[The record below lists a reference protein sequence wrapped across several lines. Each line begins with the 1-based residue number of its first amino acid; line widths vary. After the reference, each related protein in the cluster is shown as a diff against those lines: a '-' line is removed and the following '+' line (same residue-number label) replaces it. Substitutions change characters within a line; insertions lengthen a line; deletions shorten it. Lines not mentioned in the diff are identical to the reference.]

1 MRNKI
6 IPRINLKKYI
16 VYDLINKIITKRAI
30 QNRIEIH
37 IGDNTHNHDHVATAV
52 VPVNFNTINTIVSNP
67 TKPIPDDEDDELFP
81 IILFVYMFLQFVD
94 FQLLQFF
101 H

>member
-1 MRNKI
+1 M
-6 IPRINLKKYI
+6 KKYI
-16 VYDLINKIITKRAI
+16 GYFFINKMITKRAI
-30 QNRIEIH
+30 QNMAEIH
-37 IGDNTHNHDHVATAV
+37 IGANTQIHGHAATAV

-94 FQLLQFF
+94 LQLLQFF

>member
-1 MRNKI
+1 M
-6 IPRINLKKYI
+6 
-16 VYDLINKIITKRAI
+16 ITKRAT

-67 TKPIPDDEDDELFP
+67 TKPMPDDEDDDELFP

>member
-1 MRNKI
+1 MIKTI
-6 IPRINLKKYI
+6 
-16 VYDLINKIITKRAI
+16 I

-37 IGDNTHNHDHVATAV
+37 IGDNIHNHDHVATAV
-52 VPVNFNTINTIVSNP
+52 VSVNFNTMNTIVSNP
-67 TKPIPDDEDDELFP
+67 TKPIPDDEDDDELFL

>member
-1 MRNKI
+1 M
-6 IPRINLKKYI
+6 
-16 VYDLINKIITKRAI
+16 ITTIAI

-37 IGDNTHNHDHVATAV
+37 IGDNTHNHDHVATTV
-52 VPVNFNTINTIVSNP
+52 VLVNFNTINTIASNP
-67 TKPIPDDEDDELFP
+67 TKPMPDDEDELFP

>member
-1 MRNKI
+1 M
-6 IPRINLKKYI
+6 
-16 VYDLINKIITKRAI
+16 ITKRAT

-67 TKPIPDDEDDELFP
+67 TKPIPDDEDDDELFP

-94 FQLLQFF
+94 FQLLRFF

>member
-1 MRNKI
+1 M
-6 IPRINLKKYI
+6 
-16 VYDLINKIITKRAI
+16 ITTIAI

-52 VPVNFNTINTIVSNP
+52 VSVNFNTINTIASNP
-67 TKPIPDDEDDELFP
+67 TKPMPDDEDDELFP
-81 IILFVYMFLQFVD
+81 VIRLVYMFLQFVD

>member
-1 MRNKI
+1 M
-6 IPRINLKKYI
+6 
-16 VYDLINKIITKRAI
+16 ITKRAT

-67 TKPIPDDEDDELFP
+67 TKPMPDDEDDELFP

-101 H
+101 HQNSLREHYILFLLVIQHKRK

>member
-1 MRNKI
+1 MI
-6 IPRINLKKYI
+6 IKRI
-16 VYDLINKIITKRAI
+16 I
-30 QNRIEIH
+30 QSRIEIH

-52 VPVNFNTINTIVSNP
+52 VSVSFNTINTIVSNP
-67 TKPIPDDEDDELFP
+67 TKPIPDDEDDKLFP

>member
-1 MRNKI
+1 M
-6 IPRINLKKYI
+6 
-16 VYDLINKIITKRAI
+16 ITKKI
-30 QNRIEIH
+30 TQNRTEIH
-37 IGDNTHNHDHVATAV
+37 IGDNTHSHDHVATAV
-52 VPVNFNTINTIVSNP
+52 VSVNFNTINTIVSNP

>member
-1 MRNKI
+1 M
-6 IPRINLKKYI
+6 
-16 VYDLINKIITKRAI
+16 ITTITI

-37 IGDNTHNHDHVATAV
+37 IGDNTHNHDHVATTV
-52 VPVNFNTINTIVSNP
+52 VPVNFNTMNTIVSSP
-67 TKPIPDDEDDELFP
+67 AKPMPDDEDDELFP

>member
-1 MRNKI
+1 M
-6 IPRINLKKYI
+6 
-16 VYDLINKIITKRAI
+16 ITTIAI

-37 IGDNTHNHDHVATAV
+37 IGDNTHNHDHVATTV
-52 VPVNFNTINTIVSNP
+52 VSVNFNTINTIASNP
-67 TKPIPDDEDDELFP
+67 TKPMPDDEDELFP

>member
-1 MRNKI
+1 
-6 IPRINLKKYI
+6 
-16 VYDLINKIITKRAI
+16 
-30 QNRIEIH
+30 
-37 IGDNTHNHDHVATAV
+37 
-52 VPVNFNTINTIVSNP
+52 VSNP
-67 TKPIPDDEDDELFP
+67 AKPMPDDEDDELFP

>member
-1 MRNKI
+1 M
-6 IPRINLKKYI
+6 KKYI
-16 VYDLINKIITKRAI
+16 VYDFINTMIIKRII
-30 QNRIEIH
+30 QSRIEIH

>member
-1 MRNKI
+1 MI
-6 IPRINLKKYI
+6 IKTI
-16 VYDLINKIITKRAI
+16 I

-37 IGDNTHNHDHVATAV
+37 IGDNTHSHDHVATTV
-52 VPVNFNTINTIVSNP
+52 VSVSFNTMNTIVSNP
-67 TKPIPDDEDDELFP
+67 AKPIPDDEDDDELFL